1 MDKIR
6 SLIRRT
12 IHAVGLTKIH
22 HPSIVDL
29 IRHEGIATVFDVGAN
44 VGHYGIELREGG
56 YRGRIVSFE
65 PAKTAFATL
74 AARASRDRSWDAF
87 QVGVGDTAGE
97 LSLSVTAEDVFS
109 SFKPPNDYT
118 AAKFGGARETG
129 RELVSVVRLDEFIAE
144 HPLLA
149 NNAPLYLKIDTQGF
163 EREVLDGAGSLLG
176 GFRAIQLELPLRTL
190 YRGQQEWREIVD
202 FMAAKGFDIAMAKE
216 NGFDWDA
223 MRLLELDVVFVARG

>member
-1 MDKIR
+1 MSAITESNCAKAAIAAGSCR
-6 SLIRRT
+6 SNRPRRR
-12 IHAVGLTKIH
+12 
-22 HPSIVDL
+22 S
-29 IRHEGIATVFDVGAN
+29 RR
-44 VGHYGIELREGG
+44 LR
-56 YRGRIVSFE
+56 RA
-65 PAKTAFATL
+65 PAAI
-74 AARASRDRSWDAF
+74 DHGDAF